1 MEKTTTIDI
10 NSIDAYNKLFG
21 LSTVHPLI
29 TVIDLKKA
37 TKRIDRIRMNYGV
50 YALFLKNGIN
60 CSLKYGREYYDYQEG
75 TVVFFSPGQV
85 IDVDSTGQPLAP
97 DVLGLMFHPD
107 LICGTPLA
115 DKIGSFSY
123 FRYAQRE
130 ALHLSERERGI
141 FLDCLSKIS
150 EEIDYPVDNHSADLI
165 SANIQLLLEDLSRF
179 YDRQFITRHNVNSS
193 VVAAFEKQL
202 S

>member
-85 IDVDSTGQPLAP
+85 IDVDST
-97 DVLGLMFHPD
+97 
-107 LICGTPLA
+107 
-115 DKIGSFSY
+115 
-123 FRYAQRE
+123 
-130 ALHLSERERGI
+130 
-141 FLDCLSKIS
+141 
-150 EEIDYPVDNHSADLI
+150 
-165 SANIQLLLEDLSRF
+165 
-179 YDRQFITRHNVNSS
+179 
-193 VVAAFEKQL
+193 
-202 S
+202 

>member
-141 FLDCLSKIS
+141 FL
-150 EEIDYPVDNHSADLI
+150 
-165 SANIQLLLEDLSRF
+165 
-179 YDRQFITRHNVNSS
+179 
-193 VVAAFEKQL
+193 
-202 S
+202 